1 MLKPN
6 KLANN
11 NFLSSLDLSTDE
23 VLHIL
28 DLANN
33 FKNKKLNIDLGNKVL
48 GLIFDKSSTRTRV
61 SFQVAMT
68 RLGGT
73 TIDLNP
79 TTSQIGRGEPIKDT
93 ARVLSR
99 YCDVIAIR
107 TFDHS
112 DLEEYAK
119 WSTKPVINALTDLEH
134 PCQAL
139 ADFMTI
145 KEEFLDFKDVVLTFI
160 GDGNNVANSL
170 ILCGALLGVE
180 VRIACPKGYE
190 PNSLL
195 IDKAYEIY
203 KNKNLLK
210 ITNDPNTAVLGAN
223 VLYTDVWSSMGEEN
237 QKEEKDK
244 YLPSFFISQIL
255 DVVTLEKLKFSKA
268 DIAKTKLLRK
278 WHLFLKNKNIAQL
291 DEFDRFKLHQ
301 ELEMFL
307 PSFIFYL
314 PQNSQ
319 LDWLHKWRDNDDK
332 LFHPSN
338 LVNGD
343 LIKKNLEIKDGPILG
358 ELLQYLSQ
366 ELAYKRL
373 NNFDEAIYKA
383 KQWIEQ
389 NAPKCD

>member
-1 MLKPN
+1 MLNPI
-6 KLANN
+6 KLASK
-11 NFLSSLDLSTDE
+11 NFLSSLDISSE
-23 VLHIL
+23 EFHHIL
-28 DLANN
+28 EIAKN
-33 FKNKKLNIDLGNKVL
+33 FKNKDLNIKLKEKVL

-61 SFQVAMT
+61 SFQVAMS

-73 TIDLNP
+73 TVDLNP
-79 TTSQIGRGEPIKDT
+79 TTSQIGRGEPIRDT

-99 YCDVIAIR
+99 YCDVLAIR
-107 TFDHS
+107 TFKQT

-119 WSTKPVINALTDLEH
+119 WSSKPVINALTDLEH

-145 KEEFLDFKDVVLTFI
+145 KEEFLDFNDVVLTFI

-244 YLPSFFISQIL
+244 DFHGFTIDQN
-255 DVVTLEKLKFSKA
+255 
-268 DIAKTKLLRK
+268 LLRNANEDAIVL
-278 WHLFLKNKNIAQL
+278 HCLPAYRNKEISDDVIESKKSRIFEQAENRMHAQ
-291 DEFDRFKLHQ
+291 Q
-301 ELEMFL
+301 A
-307 PSFIFYL
+307 
-314 PQNSQ
+314 
-319 LDWLHKWRDNDDK
+319 
-332 LFHPSN
+332 
-338 LVNGD
+338 
-343 LIKKNLEIKDGPILG
+343 
-358 ELLQYLSQ
+358 LLSCL
-366 ELAYKRL
+366 L
-373 NNFDEAIYKA
+373 
-383 KQWIEQ
+383 
-389 NAPKCD
+389 

>member
-6 KLANN
+6 KLVNN
-11 NFLSSLDLSTDE
+11 NFLSSLDLSKDE
-23 VLHIL
+23 VFHIL
-28 DLANN
+28 ELAKS
-33 FKNKKLNIDLGNKVL
+33 FKNKKLNFAPNNKVL

-139 ADFMTI
+139 ADFLTI
-145 KEEFLDFKDVVLTFI
+145 HEEFVDFEDVVLTFI

-190 PNSLL
+190 PNSLVL
-195 IDKAYEIY
+195 KKAYEIY
-203 KNKNLLK
+203 KNKDLLK
-210 ITNDPNTAVLGAN
+210 ITNDVNTAVLGAN

-237 QKEEKDK
+237 KKAEKDK
-244 YLPSFFISQIL
+244 FFNGFTI
-255 DVVTLEKLKFSKA
+255 
-268 DIAKTKLLRK
+268 
-278 WHLFLKNKNIAQL
+278 
-291 DEFDRFKLHQ
+291 
-301 ELEMFL
+301 
-307 PSFIFYL
+307 
-314 PQNSQ
+314 
-319 LDWLHKWRDNDDK
+319 DDD
-332 LFHPSN
+332 
-338 LVNGD
+338 LVNKAEKD
-343 LIKKNLEIKDGPILG
+343 AIILHCLPAYRSKEITDEAFESKKNRIFDQAENRLHAQQALLSCIL
-358 ELLQYLSQ
+358 Q
-366 ELAYKRL
+366 
-373 NNFDEAIYKA
+373 
-383 KQWIEQ
+383 
-389 NAPKCD
+389 